1 MIGITII
8 TGFLGAGKTTLLKNL
23 LKDSLKNKLKIAI
36 IHNEFTENNNN
47 IDKIVFKDIND
58 IYNFPKS
65 FESKKK
71 TANNVDDKT
80 ETLEIVN
87 KIESKDG
94 FIYELNNGCL
104 CCSNKSNFVKLI
116 EMILEKKTAY
126 DFIFVEVSGVYDNV
140 EINNLLWID
149 KLNKSKIYLDSII
162 HIIDSYNFMRY
173 TNSNIAYYDHL
184 KEISTKA
191 NSIQINQGNVS
202 DQDRNKELQIN
213 KKEASTINELEPIK
227 EDDIESSDCKQL
239 IVCDVII
246 INKIDKINDKE
257 KEDIKNFIEN
267 INPLSVIHMTS
278 YSNVPIELITNL
290 KCYEQNNFKGALVN
304 IANNNS
310 NKKHKNGV
318 YHYNNFINF
327 SIQFQHDIPYLI
339 YLSKDLNDLKQKFI
353 NTKNYDFLKNIISLK
368 KKNIFSYKKI
378 NNLLASLLWNTE
390 MNIYRGKGIFVAFN
404 DDIYTNKNKLKLNIY
419 YYQSVGELY
428 EINTV
433 MTDIHFL
440 FQNYFDNLK
449 KRTNTPYSSNCTS
462 SFDAIYNKESDVNN
476 KESDVNNKESDVN
489 NKESDVNNKENDLNN
504 KESDIYNKADLCTSE
519 HSVDAEDY
527 LSCDSSDT
535 NDSEYNIFNILN
547 DSNIFESNFLFIGK
561 DINIENLKI
570 QLNECLINT

>member
-23 LKDSLKNKLKIAI
+23 LNESLKKKLKIAI

-65 FESKKK
+65 YENKNKTES
-71 TANNVDDKT
+71 NVDDKV
-80 ETLEIVN
+80 ESLKIVDQ
-87 KIESKDG
+87 IESKDG

-116 EMILEKKTAY
+116 EMILEKKTTY
-126 DFIFVEVSGVYDNV
+126 DFIFVEVAGVYDNV

-173 TNSNIAYYDHL
+173 TNSNIEYYDHL
-184 KEISTKA
+184 KAS
-191 NSIQINQGNVS
+191 SIQA
-202 DQDRNKELQIN
+202 DQDDETDQ
-213 KKEASTINELEPIK
+213 ASNVAPQTNDNQTFTSNNLEPVK
-227 EDDIESSDCKQL
+227 NNDVDNSDCKQL

-257 KEDIKNFIEN
+257 KEDIKKFVEN

-278 YSNVPIELITNL
+278 YSNIPIELITNL

-304 IANNNS
+304 ISNNNS
-310 NKKHKNGV
+310 NKNIKHKNGV

-327 SIQFQHDIPYLI
+327 SIQFQHDISYI
-339 YLSKDLNDLKQKFI
+339 TYLSKDLNELKQKFI
-353 NTKNYDFLKNIISLK
+353 NTKNSDILKNIISIK

-378 NNLLASLLWNTE
+378 NHLLASLLWNTE
-390 MNIYRGKGIFVAFN
+390 MHIYRGKGIFIAFN
-404 DDIYTNKNKLKLNIY
+404 DDIYTNKNKLQLNIY

-433 MTDIHFL
+433 MTDVHSF
-440 FQNYFDNLK
+440 FHNYFDNSQK
-449 KRTNTPYSSNCTS
+449 GTNTSNPS
-462 SFDAIYNKESDVNN
+462 NGDSQFDAITNEENGINSK
-476 KESDVNNKESDVN
+476 
-489 NKESDVNNKENDLNN
+489 NDLC
-504 KESDIYNKADLCTSE
+504 ISE
-519 HSVDAEDY
+519 NSVDVEDY

-535 NDSEYNIFNILN
+535 NNSEYNISNILN
-547 DSNIFESNFLFIGK
+547 DSNTFESNFLFIGK
-561 DINIENLKI
+561 DINVESLKI
-570 QLNECLINT
+570 QLSECLIST

>member
-65 FESKKK
+65 FESEKKP
-71 TANNVDDKT
+71 TDVDDKI

-87 KIESKDG
+87 KIENKDG

-116 EMILEKKTAY
+116 EMILEKKTVY
-126 DFIFVEVSGVYDNV
+126 DFIFVEVSGIYDNV

-173 TNSNIAYYDHL
+173 TNNNITYYDHL
-184 KEISTKA
+184 KGNSANVNHGDPNEEHTYIS
-191 NSIQINQGNVS
+191 
-202 DQDRNKELQIN
+202 NK
-213 KKEASTINELEPIK
+213 LEPIK
-227 EDDIESSDCKQL
+227 EDGIENSDCKQL

-257 KEDIKNFIEN
+257 KEDIKKFVEN

-304 IANNNS
+304 IDNNNS
-310 NKKHKNGV
+310 NIKHKNGV

-327 SIQFQHDIPYLI
+327 SIQFQHDISYLI
-339 YLSKDLNDLKQKFI
+339 YLSKNLNDLKQKFI
-353 NTKNYDFLKNIISLK
+353 NTKDSDILKNIISLK

-390 MNIYRGKGIFVAFN
+390 MNIYRGKGIFIAFN

-433 MTDIHFL
+433 MTDIHHF
-440 FQNYFDNLK
+440 FQNYFDNLQK
-449 KRTNTPYSSNCTS
+449 KNTHSNCTS
-462 SFDAIYNKESDVNN
+462 SFDAAHDKERGVINKERGVI
-476 KESDVNNKESDVN
+476 
-489 NKESDVNNKENDLNN
+489 NKENGVIN
-504 KESDIYNKADLCTSE
+504 KENGVSSKENEVCDESGVCTSE
-519 HSVDAEDY
+519 HSVDVEDY

-570 QLNECLINT
+570 QLNECLINN

>member
-23 LKDSLKNKLKIAI
+23 LNESLKKKLKIAI

-65 FESKKK
+65 FENKNK
-71 TANNVDDKT
+71 TESNVDDNAESLK
-80 ETLEIVN
+80 IVDQ
-87 KIESKDG
+87 IESKDG

-116 EMILEKKTAY
+116 EMILEKKTTY
-126 DFIFVEVSGVYDNV
+126 DFIFVEVAGVYDNV

-173 TNSNIAYYDHL
+173 TNSNIEYYDHL
-184 KEISTKA
+184 KAS
-191 NSIQINQGNVS
+191 SIQAGQDDETDQAPNVAPQTNDNQTFTSN
-202 DQDRNKELQIN
+202 N
-213 KKEASTINELEPIK
+213 LEPAK
-227 EDDIESSDCKQL
+227 NNDVDNSDCKQL

-257 KEDIKNFIEN
+257 KEDIKKFVEN

-278 YSNVPIELITNL
+278 YSNIPIELITNL

-304 IANNNS
+304 ISNNNS
-310 NKKHKNGV
+310 NKNIKHKNGV
-318 YHYNNFINF
+318 YHYNNFVNF
-327 SIQFQHDIPYLI
+327 SIQFQHDISYI
-339 YLSKDLNDLKQKFI
+339 TYLSKDLNELKQKFI
-353 NTKNYDFLKNIISLK
+353 NTKNSDILKNIISIK

-378 NNLLASLLWNTE
+378 NHLLASLLWNTE
-390 MNIYRGKGIFVAFN
+390 MHIYRGKGIFIAFN
-404 DDIYTNKNKLKLNIY
+404 DDIYTNKNKLQLNIY

-433 MTDIHFL
+433 MTDVHSF
-440 FQNYFDNLK
+440 FHNYFDNSQK
-449 KRTNTPYSSNCTS
+449 GTNTSNPS
-462 SFDAIYNKESDVNN
+462 NGDSPFDAITNEENGINSK
-476 KESDVNNKESDVN
+476 
-489 NKESDVNNKENDLNN
+489 NDLC
-504 KESDIYNKADLCTSE
+504 ISE
-519 HSVDAEDY
+519 NSVDVEDY

-535 NDSEYNIFNILN
+535 NDSEYNISNILN
-547 DSNIFESNFLFIGK
+547 DSNTFESNFLFIGK
-561 DINIENLKI
+561 DINVESLKI
-570 QLNECLINT
+570 QLTKCLIST

>member
-23 LKDSLKNKLKIAI
+23 LNESLKKKLKIAI

-65 FESKKK
+65 FENKKK
-71 TANNVDDKT
+71 TASNVDDKI
-80 ETLEIVN
+80 ESLQIVDQ
-87 KIESKDG
+87 IESKDG

-116 EMILEKKTAY
+116 EMILEKKTTY
-126 DFIFVEVSGVYDNV
+126 DFIFVEVAGVYDNV

-173 TNSNIAYYDHL
+173 TNSNIEYYDHL
-184 KEISTKA
+184 KTS
-191 NSIQINQGNVS
+191 SIQTDQAQNMAPQPNGNQTFTN
-202 DQDRNKELQIN
+202 NN
-213 KKEASTINELEPIK
+213 LESIK
-227 EDDIESSDCKQL
+227 NNDIDNSDCKQL

-257 KEDIKNFIEN
+257 KEDIKKFVEN

-278 YSNVPIELITNL
+278 YSNIPIELITNL

-304 IANNNS
+304 IANNNDNS
-310 NKKHKNGV
+310 NHNIKHKNDV

-327 SIQFQHDIPYLI
+327 SIQFQHDISYI
-339 YLSKDLNDLKQKFI
+339 TYLSKDLNDLKQKFI
-353 NTKNYDFLKNIISLK
+353 NTKNSDILKNIISLK

-378 NNLLASLLWNTE
+378 NHLLASLLWNTE
-390 MNIYRGKGIFVAFN
+390 MHIYRGKGIFIAFN

-433 MTDIHFL
+433 MTDIHSF
-440 FQNYFDNLK
+440 FQNYFDNSQK
-449 KRTNTPYSSNCTS
+449 ETNTPNPSNGDSSL
-462 SFDAIYNKESDVNN
+462 DAITNEENAINSK
-476 KESDVNNKESDVN
+476 
-489 NKESDVNNKENDLNN
+489 NDLC
-504 KESDIYNKADLCTSE
+504 ISE
-519 HSVDAEDY
+519 NSVDVEDY
-527 LSCDSSDT
+527 LSCDSSDS
-535 NDSEYNIFNILN
+535 NNSEYNIFNILN

-561 DINIENLKI
+561 HINIESLKI
-570 QLNECLINT
+570 QLSECLINT

>member
-23 LKDSLKNKLKIAI
+23 LNESLKKKLKIAI

-65 FESKKK
+65 FENKNK
-71 TANNVDDKT
+71 TESNVDDNAESLK
-80 ETLEIVN
+80 IVDQ
-87 KIESKDG
+87 IESKDG

-116 EMILEKKTAY
+116 EMILEKKTTY
-126 DFIFVEVSGVYDNV
+126 DFIFVEVAGVYDNV

-173 TNSNIAYYDHL
+173 TNSNIEYYDHL
-184 KEISTKA
+184 KAS
-191 NSIQINQGNVS
+191 SIQA
-202 DQDRNKELQIN
+202 DQDDETDQ
-213 KKEASTINELEPIK
+213 ASNVAPQTNDNQTFTSNNLEPVK
-227 EDDIESSDCKQL
+227 NNDVDNSDCKQL

-257 KEDIKNFIEN
+257 KEDIKKFVEN

-278 YSNVPIELITNL
+278 YSNIPIELITNL

-304 IANNNS
+304 ISINNS
-310 NKKHKNGV
+310 NKNIKHKNGV

-327 SIQFQHDIPYLI
+327 SIQFQHDISYI
-339 YLSKDLNDLKQKFI
+339 TYLSKDLNELKQKFI
-353 NTKNYDFLKNIISLK
+353 NTKNSDILKNIISIK

-378 NNLLASLLWNTE
+378 NHLLASLLWNTE
-390 MNIYRGKGIFVAFN
+390 MHIYRGKGIFIAFN
-404 DDIYTNKNKLKLNIY
+404 DDIYTNKNKLQLNIY

-433 MTDIHFL
+433 MTDVHSF
-440 FQNYFDNLK
+440 FHNYFDNSQK
-449 KRTNTPYSSNCTS
+449 GTNTSNSSNGDS
-462 SFDAIYNKESDVNN
+462 PFDAITNEENGINSK
-476 KESDVNNKESDVN
+476 
-489 NKESDVNNKENDLNN
+489 NDLC
-504 KESDIYNKADLCTSE
+504 ISE
-519 HSVDAEDY
+519 NSVDVEDY

-535 NDSEYNIFNILN
+535 NNSEYNISNILN
-547 DSNIFESNFLFIGK
+547 DSNTFESNFLFIGK
-561 DINIENLKI
+561 DINVESLKI
-570 QLNECLINT
+570 QLTECLIST